1 MTDAPDS
8 IDYEK
13 LEAGEYDEDTI
24 EAYNEQRRQEIVE
37 RHQELNEAEQDAVDA
52 LRRDAQQTHETED
65 VGLESGVTLEVRTRI
80 PPEVEDLY
88 QQLQMARNNQD
99 ISLVRR
105 LAAALAAEMV
115 ESPAEYSSTE
125 VWLVASRDDE
135 AGIQWLME
143 TIDIILEPVEEQLP
157 DPEADE
163 GNGTASNDL
172 HRPDAAKQSGWQRQR

>member
-52 LRRDAQQTHETED
+52 LRRDAQQTHETAAVE
-65 VGLESGVTLEVRTRI
+65 LETGIELDVRTRI
-80 PPEVEDLY
+80 PPEVENLY
-88 QQLQMARNNQD
+88 QQLQTASDNQNL
-99 ISLVRR
+99 SLVRR
-105 LAAALAAEMV
+105 LAAALNAEMV
-115 ESPAEYSSTE
+115 ESPDEYSSTD
-125 VWLVASRDDE
+125 VWLVASRDGD
-135 AGIQWLME
+135 AGLQWLRE
-143 TIDIILEPVEEQLP
+143 TTDIILSPIEDQLP
-157 DPEADE
+157 DEAHE